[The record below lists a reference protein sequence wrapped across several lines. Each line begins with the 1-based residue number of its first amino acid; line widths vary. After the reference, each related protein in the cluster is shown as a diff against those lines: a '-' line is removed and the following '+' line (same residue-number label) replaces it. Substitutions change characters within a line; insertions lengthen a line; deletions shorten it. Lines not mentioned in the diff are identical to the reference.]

1 MLKHIIGALA
11 AILLLVWLA
20 MVAKTRSTI
29 IGIGFPIAGFSL
41 AVVWFIWAANDRI
54 AARAQ
59 PQMLDLEALELIKKA
74 VREKAERERQRAR
87 SPGADDSGH
96 GAAIAP
102 GTDRRQI
109 EFDGDSGGGSGDGGG
124 GGGGD

>member
-20 MVAKTRSTI
+20 MVAKTRSMI
-29 IGIGFPIAGFSL
+29 IGVGFPIAGFSL

-74 VREKAERERQRAR
+74 VREKAQRERERAQG
-87 SPGADDSGH
+87 SNDSG
-96 GAAIAP
+96 AAAP
-102 GTDRRQI
+102 ALGTDSRRAD
-109 EFDGDSGGGSGDGGG
+109 FDGDSSGGDGGG
-124 GGGGD
+124 D